1 MSGVAPDKNN
11 QIYKE
16 VEQKNGTYL
25 KVPIN
30 WNDFNEDLMV
40 SCQIASKTKSG
51 RVIIIDGVKNLMN
64 IGRNN

>member
-1 MSGVAPDKNN
+1 MKYLCAKKYCGSNDLKTFASGFFAMSGVAPDKNK

-30 WNDFNEDLMV
+30 
-40 SCQIASKTKSG
+40 
-51 RVIIIDGVKNLMN
+51 
-64 IGRNN
+64 